1 MSLCQSKDQA
11 EAKPGER
18 GERAVPFPLR
28 IRRILLPGSPVSR
41 GRSAEAL
48 GGHTSDDLD
57 LCDSVGVAEDHTNL
71 RGGGTLLCKFAYLLD
86 NLLWGGLEPAG
97 GVSEYIRCSGFPRI
111 LGATNQLGGVREY
124 GIADAEIPF
133 PLE

>member
-18 GERAVPFPLR
+18 GKRAVPFPLR
-28 IRRILLPGSPVSR
+28 IRRILLPGSPVSP

-48 GGHTSDDLD
+48 GGGHTSDDLD

-71 RGGGTLLCKFAYLLD
+71 RWGGTLLCKLADLLD
-86 NLLWGGLEPAG
+86 NLFGGGFEPAG
-97 GVSEYIRCSGFPRI
+97 GVSEYIRCSGFPR
-111 LGATNQLGGVREY
+111 ATNQLGGVREY